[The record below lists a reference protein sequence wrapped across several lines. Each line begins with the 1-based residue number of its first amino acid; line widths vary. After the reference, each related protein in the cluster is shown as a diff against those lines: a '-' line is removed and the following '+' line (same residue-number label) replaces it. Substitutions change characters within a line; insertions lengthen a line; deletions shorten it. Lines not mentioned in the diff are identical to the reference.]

1 MLLTKAQAAVYRPTR
16 ALQYQRINMS
26 NLPVV
31 SEKPQNGIKGLKYWR
46 YDMLAGL
53 QVALV
58 SLPLSLG
65 IAIASGAPPVTG
77 VISAIIAGLIFPFLG
92 GAYVTI
98 SGPAAGLAPALL
110 AGMVMLGGGDL
121 AAGYPVLLVAIC
133 LTGLLQIVLA
143 LLKAG
148 RFALFL
154 PVTVVEGML
163 AAIGIMI
170 IVKQIPALLG
180 DFVPPAKSML
190 VTISNL
196 PGSFLRLDPAIAAI
210 GGICLFLMFY
220 LNRTRHAW
228 LRRIPAPL
236 SVAGIGIGLGYLLQ
250 LGPKYLITMP
260 HNIIEG
266 GITLPAFDTVWNNP
280 DLWWTILLVVIT
292 LTLIDGIESLAT
304 IAAVDKID
312 PYQRKSDPNVTLR
325 AMGVSNTLSS
335 IFGGLTIIPGGVK
348 SRVNIDAGGR
358 TLWANFYNAM
368 FLIAFLFL
376 AKNLISRIPLAAIGA
391 ILVYVGWRLCEFQV
405 FRKTFLIGRD
415 QIIIFII
422 TVAAILTTD
431 LLFGI
436 LIGVAAEIALLVYLI
451 TPSLRAVLAG
461 RLTFTQSWR
470 LLWNNLTGLFRSPV
484 IKVKIENHSSLPHYR
499 ISLRSIVCFNLLPL
513 DKLLRMIPPDAG
525 ITLAVTESGR
535 IIDHTAM
542 EYLHQ
547 FEEACLHANRPFK
560 MLGLDNFYQ
569 FTPHPLSTR
578 MHDAKLVRDKAEG
591 SAREQQM
598 MALAQHYGLQF
609 TAGPVSTL
617 NTHDFVYLRRGT
629 NRQESNIMTGI
640 YHGCRVKLFDYSHAA
655 APDYYA
661 EHRHTLIQLYCDDA
675 QGTAGG
681 VTSGAHPGIPGIA
694 EEVEQLP
701 EQLPRASLE
710 ADEPQLP
717 NLAITPGDYL
727 ERYLVEYQE
736 VNLENHPTLAPH
748 YRLYTAAPGTSQNPV
763 PALAFVRTAL
773 EQLLRNHPG
782 FYVEVRNNVLLVFRP
797 DHGLATPD
805 AVELLLAFAEPF
817 NDACK
822 HACSRTV
829 IHSAYETN

>member
-1 MLLTKAQAAVYRPTR
+1 
-16 ALQYQRINMS
+16 MS
-26 NLPVV
+26 SLPET
-31 SEKPQNGIKGLKYWR
+31 SEKPQNGIKGIKHWR
-46 YDMLAGL
+46 YDLLAGL

-110 AGMVMLGGGDL
+110 AGMIMLGGGDL
-121 AAGYPVLLVAIC
+121 AVGYPLLLVAIC

-143 LLKAG
+143 LFKAG

-190 VTISNL
+190 VTIGNL
-196 PGSFLRLDPAIAAI
+196 PGSLSRFDPAITVI
-210 GGICLFLMFY
+210 GGLCLFLMFY
-220 LNRTRHAW
+220 LNRTRYAW

-236 SVAGIGIGLGYLLQ
+236 AVAGIGIGLGYLLQ
-250 LGPKYLITMP
+250 LDPRYLITMP
-260 HNIIEG
+260 SNIIEG
-266 GITLPAFDTVWNNP
+266 GITLPAFGAVWNNP

-325 AMGVSNTLSS
+325 AMGISNTLSS

-358 TLWANFYNAM
+358 TLWANFYNAI

-376 AKNLISRIPLAAIGA
+376 AKDLISRIPLAAISA
-391 ILVYVGWRLCEFQV
+391 ILVYVGWRLCEIQV
-405 FRKTFLIGRD
+405 FRKTYRIGRD
-415 QIIIFII
+415 QITIFVI
-422 TVAAILTTD
+422 TIAAILATD

-436 LIGVAAEIALLVYLI
+436 LIGVAAEIMLLVYLL
-451 TPSLRAVLAG
+451 TPSLRAVLTG
-461 RLTFTQSWR
+461 RITFSQSWR
-470 LLWNNLTGLFRSPV
+470 LLWENFAGLFHNPI
-484 IKVKIENHSSLPHYR
+484 IKVKELPPSEATGGEHAPRQHYR
-499 ISLRSIVCFNLLPL
+499 VSLGSIACFNLLPL
-513 DKLLRMIPPDAG
+513 DKLLRTLPAEAG
-525 ITLAVTESGR
+525 ITLTVTESGR

-547 FEEACLHANRPFK
+547 FQEACLHVGRPFE
-560 MLGLDNFYQ
+560 MLGLENFYT
-569 FTPHPLSTR
+569 FTPHPLAAR
-578 MHDAKLVRDKAEG
+578 MRDAKLVKDKAQM
-591 SAREQQM
+591 STREQQM
-598 MALAQHYGLQF
+598 AEVAGHYGF
-609 TAGPVSTL
+609 EFAPATVGML
-617 NTHDFVYLRRGT
+617 NSHDFIYLRRGN
-629 NRQESNIMTGI
+629 NRQESCVMTGS
-640 YHGCRVKLFDYSHAA
+640 YHGCHIKLFDYSHTA

-661 EHRHTLIQLYCDDA
+661 EHRHTLLQLYGLD
-675 QGTAGG
+675 
-681 VTSGAHPGIPGIA
+681 V
-694 EEVEQLP
+694 VET
-701 EQLPRASLE
+701 
-710 ADEPQLP
+710 QLP
-717 NLAITPGDYL
+717 NLAVTPGDYL

-736 VNLENHPTLAPH
+736 VDLASRPVLGSH
-748 YRLYTAAPGTSQNPV
+748 YRFYAENPSL
-763 PALAFVRTAL
+763 ALDFIETGLA
-773 EQLLRNHPG
+773 QLLRKYPG
-782 FYVEVRNNVLLVFRP
+782 IYVEIRNNALLVFRP
-797 DHGLATPD
+797 DQALEPPEAI
-805 AVELLLAFAEPF
+805 EILLLFAEF
-817 NDACK
+817 MGGA
-822 HACSRTV
+822 SRPAAT
-829 IHSAYETN
+829 HE